1 MIHAWQVDPV
11 GGMAVAAA
19 LSVVLVL
26 FVALVG
32 LPRDRLTPRRRRI
45 LSALRLA
52 AATLAILAMWR
63 PTLVRTETRPE
74 SATLVVLAD
83 QSRSMLVADAFGGQ
97 TRWEALRQTLAD
109 AKEPLERLRGA
120 NLDLRL
126 YTFDA
131 DLHPLELTDRG
142 LDLPSTPDGRQTA
155 IGAALD
161 EVLRGEA
168 GKRLLGVVLLTDGAQ
183 RAYAPRDI
191 APQTPVRRLADLG
204 FPLYACAF
212 GQARGQGQARDV
224 AIKDLVVNQTVFV
237 KNQLSVLANARID
250 GLVNQDVP
258 VQLLFELPGGKM
270 QVVGTQELH
279 ASQDGASLPVEF
291 DYLPE
296 TPGEYKLTVRAEPQ
310 PGEIV
315 TTNNQLSTF
324 VTVLRGGLNVLY
336 LEGALRVESTFLS
349 RSLDASP
356 DIKVKYVHLAERD
369 PKNRTLDLKPLLA
382 RGKYDVYI
390 LGDVDSAAFRPDE
403 LKLLAQSVRQGA
415 GLLML
420 GGFHAYGPGGYYAT
434 PLADLLPIEM
444 NDLERQHYGE
454 PIRTDVHL
462 RGPLTMVPSAKAGA
476 RHFVME
482 LAPGTAANR
491 EAWQRL
497 PPLEGA
503 NNLGRNHIK
512 RAAQVLA
519 ETPEGK
525 PLLLTQEVGGR
536 VMAFAADSTWHWWM
550 GGHEAEHKRFW
561 RQAILWLAHKDEQ
574 TEGSVWIRLAQRRYA
589 PAGRV
594 EFAAGAVSPHGDVV
608 TDAEFQAEVI
618 LPDGTRRPVRLTHEN
633 TEMAGMVAETQQAG
647 DYTLEVTA
655 MHGQTELG
663 RAKARFLVYEQDL
676 ELDNAAA
683 DPTLLASLAKMS
695 EAAGGRLLAPEE
707 LPALLDEL
715 AKRPIEQL
723 VEREVK
729 ETPWDTWPFFAL
741 FVGVLSVDWYLRK
754 KWGLV

>member
-1 MIHAWQVDPV
+1 MIHSWQIDPV
-11 GGMAVAAA
+11 GGIVVAAA

-26 FVALVG
+26 FISLIG
-32 LPRDRLTPRRRRI
+32 LPQDRLTPRRRRI
-45 LSALRLA
+45 LSALRLT
-52 AATLAILAMWR
+52 AATLTILALWR
-63 PTLVRTETRPE
+63 PTLVRTETRPQ
-74 SATLVVLAD
+74 SSKLIVLAD
-83 QSRSMLVADAFGGQ
+83 QSRSMLVPDAFGGK
-97 TRWEALRQTLAD
+97 TRWEALRQTLSEAQP
-109 AKEPLERLRGA
+109 ALEKLRA
-120 NLDLRL
+120 ENLDVQL

-131 DLHPLELTDRG
+131 DLHPLELTSEA
-142 LDLPSTPDGRQTA
+142 LDLPTVPDGRQTA

-161 EVLRGEA
+161 EVLRSEA
-168 GKRLLGVVLLTDGAQ
+168 GNRLLGVVLLTDGAQ
-183 RAYAPRDI
+183 RAYAPRDV
-191 APQTPVRRLADLG
+191 APQTPARRLADLG

-237 KNQLSVLANARID
+237 KNQLSVLADARID

-258 VQLLFELPGGKM
+258 VQLLFESPGGKM
-270 QVVGTQELH
+270 QIIGTKDLH
-279 ASQDGASLPVEF
+279 ASQDGASLPIAF
-291 DYLPE
+291 DYSPE

-336 LEGALRVESTFLS
+336 LEGALRVESTFLC
-349 RSLDASP
+349 RSLDASA
-356 DIKVKYVHLAERD
+356 DIKVKYVRLAERD
-369 PKNRTLDLKPLLA
+369 PRRRTLDLKPLLA

-390 LGDVDSAAFRPDE
+390 LGDVDSSSFTPDE
-403 LKLLAQSVRQGA
+403 LAMLAQSVRQGA

-420 GGFHAYGPGGYYAT
+420 GGFHSFGPGGYFAT

-444 NDLERQHYGE
+444 NSLERQNYGE
-454 PIRTDVHL
+454 PVRSDLHL
-462 RGPLTMVPSAKAGA
+462 RGPLAMIPNARSGA
-476 RHFVME
+476 HHFVME
-482 LAPGTAANR
+482 LAPGDANLST
-491 EAWQRL
+491 WQRL

-503 NNLGRNHIK
+503 NNLGRDKLK

-525 PLLLTQEVGGR
+525 PLLISQEAGGR
-536 VMAFAADSTWHWWM
+536 VMAFAGDSTWRWWM

-561 RQAILWLAHKDEQ
+561 RQAVLWLAHKDQQ

-589 PAGRV
+589 PGGRV
-594 EFAAGAVSPHGDVV
+594 EFAVGAQAPHGEMVS
-608 TDAEFQAEVI
+608 DAQFQAAVI
-618 LPDGTRRPVRLTHEN
+618 FPDGTRRPVHLARDN
-633 TEMAGMVAETQQAG
+633 DEMAGVMIETTQAG

-655 MHGQTELG
+655 SRGKTELG

-695 EAAGGRLLAPEE
+695 ASAGGRLLAPEE
-707 LPALLDEL
+707 LPALIDEL
-715 AKRPIEQL
+715 AQRPIEQL

-729 ETPWDTWPFFAL
+729 ETPWDTWPFFLL
-741 FVGVLSVDWYLRK
+741 FTGVLSVDWYLRK

>member
-1 MIHAWQVDPV
+1 MPA
-11 GGMAVAAA
+11 
-19 LSVVLVL
+19 
-26 FVALVG
+26 
-32 LPRDRLTPRRRRI
+32 
-45 LSALRLA
+45 
-52 AATLAILAMWR
+52 
-63 PTLVRTETRPE
+63 
-74 SATLVVLAD
+74 
-83 QSRSMLVADAFGGQ
+83 
-97 TRWEALRQTLAD
+97 
-109 AKEPLERLRGA
+109 
-120 NLDLRL
+120 
-126 YTFDA
+126 
-131 DLHPLELTDRG
+131 
-142 LDLPSTPDGRQTA
+142 TPDGQQTA

-161 EVLRGEA
+161 EVLRSEA

-191 APQTPVRRLADLG
+191 APQTPARRLADLG
-204 FPLYACAF
+204 FPLYTCAF

-237 KNQLSVLANARID
+237 KNQLSVLANARVD

-270 QVVGTQELH
+270 QVVGAQELH
-279 ASQDGASLPVEF
+279 ASQDGASLPIEF
-291 DYLPE
+291 NYVPE
-296 TPGEYKLTVRAEPQ
+296 IPGEYKLTVRAEPQ

-336 LEGALRVESTFLS
+336 VEGALRVEAKFL
-349 RSLDASP
+349 RQSLDASP

-369 PKNRTLDLKPLLA
+369 PKRRTLDLKPLLA

-403 LKLLAQSVRQGA
+403 LALLAQSVRQGA

-420 GGFHAYGPGGYYAT
+420 GGFHAFGPGGYYAT

-444 NDLERQHYGE
+444 SDLERQPFGE
-454 PIRTDVHL
+454 PIRTDLHL
-462 RGPLTMVPSAKAGA
+462 GGPLTMVPNARSGA
-476 RHFVME
+476 HHFVME
-482 LAPGTAANR
+482 LAPGDANLSTWR
-491 EAWQRL
+491 RL

-503 NNLGRNHIK
+503 NNLGRDKLK

-525 PLLLTQEVGGR
+525 PLLLSQEVGGR
-536 VMAFAADSTWHWWM
+536 VMAFAADSTWRWWM

-561 RQAILWLAHKDEQ
+561 RQAVLWLSHKDQQ
-574 TEGSVWIRLAQRRYA
+574 TEGSVWIRLAQRRFA
-589 PAGRV
+589 PPGRV
-594 EFAAGAVSPHGDVV
+594 EFAAAAWSPHGEPVA
-608 TDAEFQAEVI
+608 DAQFQATVV
-618 LPDGTRRPVRLTHEN
+618 LPDGTRRPVHLTREGN
-633 TEMAGMVAETQQAG
+633 EMAGVVAETQQAG
-647 DYTLEVTA
+647 DYTLEVSATR
-655 MHGQTELG
+655 GTTELG

-707 LPALLDEL
+707 LPPLVEEL
-715 AKRPIEQL
+715 ARKPVEQL

-729 ETPWDTWPFFAL
+729 ETPWDTWPFFLL
-741 FVGVLSVDWYLRK
+741 FTGVLSVDWYLRK